1 MLEGDIGILVL
12 LLVCTALEAML
23 YGFGAGSRQ
32 ISESEVERRA
42 TEDEDK
48 KAIRLLH
55 IIEEPKKYVN
65 TVQFMSTVMLLALGY
80 FARNRVVF
88 YPIILFVILTFG
100 ILLPKKMARRK
111 AEKWAYGL
119 VNFASFFVT
128 LLSPLTWII
137 YAVSNVC
144 LILFGMKTEDV
155 EEDVTEEDII
165 SMVNEGQEQG
175 VIEAMEAEM
184 ISNIMEYGDKEA
196 QDIMTHRNQI
206 LALDGDMLFSDAV
219 SLILAQNN
227 SRYPVYEN
235 TIDHIVGILH
245 FKDAMRYHVQEDMRD
260 IPLRELP
267 GLLRE
272 PEFVPETKNI
282 DDLFKEMQK
291 KKLQMVIVIDEYGQT
306 AGLVAMEDILE
317 EIVGNILDEY
327 DEESQMIVKAGEEEY
342 FVDGM
347 TTIEELEEYLSIDLK
362 EDEFDTINGLLT
374 SKMDKIPEEGDEY
387 EVVLEEHLFK
397 VLSVENRRIR
407 SVFIRKLSPSD
418 KEEGEETFLEERKE

>member
-1 MLEGDIGILVL
+1 MLEGDIGCLVL
-12 LLVCTALEAML
+12 LLVFTVLEAIL

-42 TEDEDK
+42 TEDGDK
-48 KAIRLLH
+48 RAIRLLH

-65 TVQFMSTVMLLALGY
+65 TVQFMSTAMLLAMGY
-80 FARNRVVF
+80 VARNRAVF
-88 YPIILFVILTFG
+88 YPLILFVILTFG
-100 ILLPKKMARRK
+100 ILLPKKMARRR

-119 VNFASFFVT
+119 VNIASFFVAV
-128 LLSPLTWII
+128 LSIPTWII
-137 YAVSNVC
+137 YAVSNLC
-144 LILFGMKTEDV
+144 LILFGMKTDDV

-219 SLILAQNN
+219 SYILAQNN

-235 TIDHIVGILH
+235 TIDHVVGILH

-260 IPLRELP
+260 VPLRELP

-291 KKLQMVIVIDEYGQT
+291 NKLQMVIVIDEYGQT

-327 DEESQMIVKAGEEEY
+327 DEESKLIVKAGESEY

-347 TTIEELEEYLSIDLK
+347 TTIEELEDYLSIDLK
-362 EDEFDTINGLLT
+362 EEEFDTINGLLT

-387 EVVLEEHLFK
+387 EVTLEGYLFK

-407 SVFIRKLSPSD
+407 SVYVSKISD
-418 KEEGEETFLEERKE
+418 SDTQEEEETILEEKND